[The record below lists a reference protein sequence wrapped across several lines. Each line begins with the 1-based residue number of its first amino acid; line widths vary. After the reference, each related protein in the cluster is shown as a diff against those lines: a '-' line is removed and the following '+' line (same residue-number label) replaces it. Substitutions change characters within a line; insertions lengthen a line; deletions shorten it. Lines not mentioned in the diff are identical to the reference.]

1 MRRRLRPHTRAAKTL
16 PSEGHRAP
24 RVRGPGAAPQPRR
37 RSDRFDSTLGF
48 PGEGPSQ
55 LAGATQPRPRVF
67 RGNGS
72 HQKVISLPSQAV
84 SLFIRRRPQA
94 PLIQGPTGPDM
105 PLPPSTVRRLFPAAS
120 QEEQFSMPDSG
131 IDDSPMEENLKSGQ
145 YTPAT
150 TRLGLPPPEQTG
162 LGVHDTFPMET
173 DTSTPT
179 PLDTSTTRQPDSAPT
194 SRTTVRPRKRQKTLQ
209 QADGPRVDD
218 LKVRWE
224 TKMKRLFKLQT
235 RTIRNV
241 RRSSSGLARRKDW
254 HQSLK
259 QYGNPVSTDTISPTM
274 PPSPGSGGSST
285 IIDLYVRSDPTLSN
299 QET

>member
-1 MRRRLRPHTRAAKTL
+1 VVRAKGKRARRTPRANVRRRLRPHPRAAKTL
-16 PSEGHRAP
+16 PKEGHRAP

-67 RGNGS
+67 LGNGL

-120 QEEQFSMPDSG
+120 QEDQFSVPDCG
-131 IDDSPMEENLKSGQ
+131 IDDSPTEEKLKAGH

-150 TRLGLPPPEQTG
+150 TRLGSPPQEQTWV
-162 LGVHDTFPMET
+162 GVHDTFPMET
-173 DTSTPT
+173 DNSTPA
-179 PLDTSTTRQPDSAPT
+179 PSDTSTTRQPNCE
-194 SRTTVRPRKRQKTLQ
+194 RYE
-209 QADGPRVDD
+209 
-218 LKVRWE
+218 LK
-224 TKMKRLFKLQT
+224 
-235 RTIRNV
+235 
-241 RRSSSGLARRKDW
+241 
-254 HQSLK
+254 
-259 QYGNPVSTDTISPTM
+259 
-274 PPSPGSGGSST
+274 
-285 IIDLYVRSDPTLSN
+285 IDYVAMDQVCTWSHY
-299 QET
+299 